1 MTAEAPASVLPG
13 HQARYA
19 WVVMGILWAVNVCAG
34 MVSFSVGIL
43 IPVWRNDLG
52 VTPLQAGFLGS
63 AGFTGFAV
71 MALPAGIWLT
81 RYSPRFLTLACVVG
95 MAVLAFVQAAAPT
108 TTVLLIARFAFI
120 MLVVVRLQMQVMI
133 IQQWFQSRYY
143 ATVNGLDFG
152 SRAVG
157 QILGLAAVPLMLSIG
172 SWRYFFL
179 GIGAALIG
187 VSIAWPILGREP
199 KRSRPSTPDTPASP
213 RAESPATVL
222 RRNKTIW
229 IIAVSQTGSAAT
241 FASFLSFFPTYA
253 IDHLGASLTGV
264 GLLMGLLPVGGMLG
278 AVMVGPASQAL
289 GRRKPFILIPG
300 LVLPFVFTAL
310 MHVEAVPVLMVL
322 FFVSGVLMMSV
333 PPIVNTM
340 PYDMGLKPREVSVAV
355 GLVRTVFPIGATVGP
370 LLVGALQEATGSLFL
385 GLSVVAPLAAS
396 LFLTGIFLPE
406 TGPKGR

>member
-1 MTAEAPASVLPG
+1 MTAEAPASVSPRY
-13 HQARYA
+13 QARYA
-19 WVVMGILWAVNVCAG
+19 WVVMGVLWAVNVCAG

-43 IPVWRNDLG
+43 IPVWREDLG
-52 VTPLQAGFLGS
+52 VTPLEAGLLGS

-71 MALPAGIWLT
+71 MALPASIWLT

-108 TTVLLIARFAFI
+108 TTVLLISRFAFI
-120 MLVVVRLQMQVMI
+120 MLVVARLQMQVMI
-133 IQQWFQSRYY
+133 IQQWFQSRNY

-187 VSIAWPILGREP
+187 IAIAWSILGREP

-213 RAESPATVL
+213 RAGNPAAVL
-222 RRNKTIW
+222 RRNKTLW
-229 IIAVSQTGSAAT
+229 IIAVSQTGAAAT
-241 FASFLSFFPTYA
+241 FASFLSFFPSYA
-253 IDHLGASLTGV
+253 IDQLGASLTGV
-264 GLLMGLLPVGGMLG
+264 GLLMGLLPVGGMVG
-278 AVMVGPASQAL
+278 AIMVGPASQAL
-289 GRRKPFILIPG
+289 GRRKPFILVPG
-300 LVLPFVFTAL
+300 LVLPVVFTAL
-310 MHVEAVPVLMVL
+310 MHVEALPVLMVL
-322 FFVSGVLMMSV
+322 FLVAGVLMMSV

-340 PYDMGLKPREVSVAV
+340 PYDMGLNPREVSVAV
-355 GLVRTVFPIGATVGP
+355 GLVRTVFPIGATAGP

-385 GLSVVAPLAAS
+385 GLSIVAPLAAS